1 MRKFQ
6 KKLERHPFAT
16 GVGVLVMIMAV
27 TVFGSISLNAVPGM
41 PKHEYKAVLDPEGI
55 PLKKGDE
62 VRTAGQRTG
71 TVLDVTPAGDNRV
84 AKFFLTGSQGP
95 IGRDARVTLRQ
106 KGPAGRVYVQVDRGD
121 WRRQPAP
128 DGWTVPRSR
137 TFVYRDLPTILQDF
151 DAKSRKAAAL
161 ATQRSGEGL
170 MGRGDDLNQVI
181 ADLYPLA
188 HDATPVLRST
198 RPDRF
203 DDMLHWSGALSR
215 GFGEPGR
222 NDLERLQ
229 PVSRSTLETMAD
241 RRDAIAATFERM
253 RPFEDEVR
261 TTLAIAD
268 PLIDDS
274 TALSREL
281 TPGLRALRDATP
293 DTNALLAR
301 GRTIKRA
308 VLRLEPVTN
317 PVLRTM
323 VPLMGELEPGLK
335 ALEPIPPRIGAIS
348 AQLAPFGPE
357 IKAFQTTQDDVSDG
371 GFSKVS
377 PMGLAPGAHTF
388 RVMLVTSCTAG
399 YRAHRPPGLPF
410 GTDRTEVCT
419 GMEESETSSKRK
431 RRRR

>member
-1 MRKFQ
+1 MRKLQ
-6 KKLERHPFAT
+6 KTLEQHPFGT
-16 GVGVLVMIMAV
+16 GVVVL
-27 TVFGSISLNAVPGM
+27 TVIVGLTVLGSVSLNAVPGL
-41 PKHEYKAVLDPEGI
+41 PKHEYSAVLDPDGI

-71 TVLDVTPAGDNRV
+71 TVLDVKPRGGHRV
-84 AKFFLTGSQGP
+84 AKFFLSGSQGP

-121 WRRQPAP
+121 WRHHPAP
-128 DGWTVPRSR
+128 AGWTVPRSH
-137 TFVYRDLPTILQDF
+137 TFVYRDLPTILADF

-198 RPDRF
+198 RPDLY
-203 DDMLHWSGALSR
+203 DDMLHWAGAVSR

-241 RRDAIAATFERM
+241 RREAIAATFDRM
-253 RPFEDEVR
+253 RPFEDEAR

-268 PLIDDS
+268 PVIDDT

-281 TPGLRALRDATP
+281 TPGLRALRQATP

-301 GRTIKRA
+301 GRTVKQA
-308 VLRLEPVTN
+308 VLRLEPATN
-317 PVLRTM
+317 PVLETM
-323 VPLMGELEPGLK
+323 VPLMGELEPGLR
-335 ALEPIPPRIGAIS
+335 ALGPIPSRIGAIS
-348 AQLAPFGPE
+348 AQLAPFGKE
-357 IKAFQTTQDDVSDG
+357 IKAFQTAQDDVSRG
-371 GFSKVS
+371 GFSKTS
-377 PMGLAPGAHTF
+377 NNGLAPGAHSF
-388 RVMLVTSCTAG
+388 RVMLVTSCTLG
-399 YRAHRPPGLPF
+399 YRPHRPPGLPF
-410 GTDRTEVCT
+410 GTDRTKVCT
-419 GMEESETSSKRK
+419 GQEDSGTGST
-431 RRRR
+431 RRSRRP